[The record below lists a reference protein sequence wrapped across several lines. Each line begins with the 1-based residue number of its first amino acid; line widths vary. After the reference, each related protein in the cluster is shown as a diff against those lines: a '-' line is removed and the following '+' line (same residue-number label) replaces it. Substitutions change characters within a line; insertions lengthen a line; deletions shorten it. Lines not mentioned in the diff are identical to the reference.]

1 MRLFFDIF
9 AIRTL
14 HASDQLHKGWVRR
27 LYFLDKKNSIFTH
40 QICHSDV
47 TLKDK
52 ITADMSLNTQ
62 ILIAAILGI
71 AFGFL
76 LSVFPQSSFFTS
88 SLYGLGI
95 ISSIFIG
102 LLKMLLIPLI
112 FSSIVVGVSNLQ
124 AGGQL
129 GKVWKITVAC
139 CVTTTILALILGIG
153 CAHLFDVGKGVDIAL
168 FQNDM
173 NQYQTPDT
181 LTPTSFFTNF
191 IQNTLI
197 NPFKAFAEGNVLAV
211 VVFALFIGVA
221 LVHGGERFKA
231 VRQLA
236 AQFFEIMMLMIRW
249 VMKLAPLG
257 IFALLAKLIATE
269 DLSVLSRLAEF
280 AVVVTGTTIFHG
292 AVVLPLLLWI
302 FGKMD
307 PVTFFK
313 GTRAALITAF
323 ATSSSSATMPLS
335 MKCAQENLK
344 VSPAT
349 AGFVI
354 PLGTQLNM
362 DGTALYE
369 AAAAL
374 FVANLIGLDLSLGQQ
389 LIVCLTAMIASLG
402 APGIPSAG
410 MVTMIM
416 VLQSVG
422 LPAEAIAI
430 LLPIDRLLDTVRT
443 VVNVQGDM
451 MISVVVDR
459 HTRETVTEPNS

>member
-1 MRLFFDIF
+1 MLDSAQLAWHSAKQDDITIY
-9 AIRTL
+9 AP
-14 HASDQLHKGWVRR
+14 
-27 LYFLDKKNSIFTH
+27 
-40 QICHSDV
+40 
-47 TLKDK
+47 
-52 ITADMSLNTQ
+52 MSLNTQ
-62 ILIAAILGI
+62 ILVAAILGVL
-71 AFGFL
+71 FGFFLNL
-76 LSVFPQSSFFTS
+76 LPDSAFYDG
-88 SLYGLGI
+88 SLYGLSI
-95 ISSIFIG
+95 ASSIFIG

-124 AGGQL
+124 ASGQL
-129 GKVWKITVAC
+129 SRVWKITLLC
-139 CVTTTILALILGIG
+139 CVTTTTLALILRLA
-153 CAHLFDVGKGVDIAL
+153 CAHLFEVGKGVDVRL
-168 FQNDM
+168 FQDAM
-173 NQYQTPDT
+173 SQQQTSDT
-181 LTPTSFFTNF
+181 LTPSSFFTNF

-211 VVFALFIGVA
+211 VVFALFVGVA
-221 LVHGGERFKA
+221 LVKGGEQFRT
-231 VRQLA
+231 VRRLSH
-236 AQFFEIMMLMIRW
+236 QFFDIMMMMIGW

-269 DLSVLSRLAEF
+269 DVTVLSRLAEF

-292 AVVLPLLLWI
+292 LVVLPLLLWL
-302 FGKMD
+302 FGKMN

-344 VSPAT
+344 VRPQT

-374 FVANLIGLDLSLGQQ
+374 FIANLMGLDLTLGQQ
-389 LIVCLTAMIASLG
+389 LVVCATAMIASLG

-459 HTRETVTEPNS
+459 YTRDDEIATQS

>member
-1 MRLFFDIF
+1 MLDSAQLAWHSAKQDDITIY
-9 AIRTL
+9 AP
-14 HASDQLHKGWVRR
+14 
-27 LYFLDKKNSIFTH
+27 
-40 QICHSDV
+40 
-47 TLKDK
+47 
-52 ITADMSLNTQ
+52 MSLNTQ
-62 ILIAAILGI
+62 ILVAAILGVL
-71 AFGFL
+71 FGFL
-76 LSVFPQSSFFTS
+76 LNLLPGSAFYDG
-88 SLYGLGI
+88 SLYGLSI
-95 ISSIFIG
+95 ASSIFIG

-124 AGGQL
+124 ASGQL
-129 GKVWKITVAC
+129 SRVWKITLLC
-139 CVTTTILALILGIG
+139 CVTTTTLALILGLA
-153 CAHLFDVGKGVDIAL
+153 CAHLFEVGKGVDVRL
-168 FQNDM
+168 FQDAM
-173 NQYQTPDT
+173 SQHQTPDT
-181 LTPTSFFTNF
+181 LTPSSFFTNF

-211 VVFALFIGVA
+211 VVFALFVGVA
-221 LVHGGERFKA
+221 LVKGGEQFRT
-231 VRQLA
+231 VRRLSH
-236 AQFFEIMMLMIRW
+236 QFFDIMMLMIGW

-269 DLSVLSRLAEF
+269 DVTVLSRLAEF
-280 AVVVTGTTIFHG
+280 TVVVTGTTIFHG
-292 AVVLPLLLWI
+292 LVVLPLLLWL
-302 FGKMD
+302 FGKMN

-344 VSPAT
+344 VRPQT

-374 FVANLIGLDLSLGQQ
+374 FIANLMGLDLTLGQQ
-389 LIVCLTAMIASLG
+389 LVVCATAMIASLG

-459 HTRETVTEPNS
+459 YTRDDEITTQS

>member
-1 MRLFFDIF
+1 
-9 AIRTL
+9 
-14 HASDQLHKGWVRR
+14 
-27 LYFLDKKNSIFTH
+27 
-40 QICHSDV
+40 
-47 TLKDK
+47 
-52 ITADMSLNTQ
+52 MSLNTQ
-62 ILIAAILGI
+62 ILVAAILGVL
-71 AFGFL
+71 FGFL
-76 LSVFPQSSFFTS
+76 LNLLPGSAFYDG
-88 SLYGLGI
+88 SLYGLSI
-95 ISSIFIG
+95 ASSIFIG

-124 AGGQL
+124 ASGQL
-129 GKVWKITVAC
+129 SRVWKITLLC
-139 CVTTTILALILGIG
+139 CVTTTTLALILGLA
-153 CAHLFDVGKGVDIAL
+153 CAHLFEVGKGVDVRL
-168 FQNDM
+168 FQDAM
-173 NQYQTPDT
+173 SQHQTPDT
-181 LTPTSFFTNF
+181 LTPSSFFTNF

-211 VVFALFIGVA
+211 VVFALFVGVA
-221 LVHGGERFKA
+221 LVKGGEQFRT
-231 VRQLA
+231 VRRLSH
-236 AQFFEIMMLMIRW
+236 QFFDIMMLMIGW

-269 DLSVLSRLAEF
+269 DVTVLSRLAEF

-292 AVVLPLLLWI
+292 LVVLPLLLWL
-302 FGKMD
+302 FGKMN
-307 PVTFFK
+307 PMTFFK

-344 VSPAT
+344 VRPQT

-374 FVANLIGLDLSLGQQ
+374 FIANLMGLDLTLGQQ
-389 LIVCLTAMIASLG
+389 LVVCATAMIASLG

-459 HTRETVTEPNS
+459 YTRDDEIATQS

>member
-1 MRLFFDIF
+1 
-9 AIRTL
+9 
-14 HASDQLHKGWVRR
+14 
-27 LYFLDKKNSIFTH
+27 
-40 QICHSDV
+40 
-47 TLKDK
+47 
-52 ITADMSLNTQ
+52 MSLNTQ
-62 ILIAAILGI
+62 ILIAAIFGVI
-71 AFGFL
+71 FGFIL
-76 LSVFPQSSFFTS
+76 NLFPETAFLEM
-88 SLYGLGI
+88 SLYGIGVV
-95 ISSIFIG
+95 SSIFIG

-129 GKVWKITVAC
+129 SRVWKITVAC
-139 CVTTTILALILGIG
+139 CFTTTTLALILGLS
-153 CAHLFDVGKGVDIAL
+153 CAHLFEVGKGVDIAM
-168 FQNDM
+168 FQDAM
-173 NQYQTPDT
+173 AAHQTPDT
-181 LTPTSFFTNF
+181 LTPSSFFTNF

-221 LVHGGERFKA
+221 LVKGGEKFRT
-231 VRQLA
+231 VRKLSQ
-236 AQFFEIMMLMIRW
+236 QFFDIMMLMIGW

-269 DLSVLSRLAEF
+269 DISVLSRLAEF
-280 AVVVTGTTIFHG
+280 AAVVTGTTIFHG
-292 AVVLPLLLWI
+292 LVVLPLLLWI
-302 FGKMD
+302 FGKMN
-307 PVTFFK
+307 PMTFFK
-313 GTRAALITAF
+313 GTRVALITAF

-335 MKCAQENLK
+335 LKCAQENLG
-344 VSPAT
+344 VRPQT

-374 FVANLIGLDLSLGQQ
+374 FIANLMGLDLTLSQQ
-389 LIVCLTAMIASLG
+389 LVVCLTAMIASLG

-459 HTRETVTEPNS
+459 HTKDLDAPLPNLSNPS

>member
-1 MRLFFDIF
+1 
-9 AIRTL
+9 
-14 HASDQLHKGWVRR
+14 
-27 LYFLDKKNSIFTH
+27 
-40 QICHSDV
+40 
-47 TLKDK
+47 
-52 ITADMSLNTQ
+52 MSLNTQ

-76 LSVFPQSSFFTS
+76 LNQFPNTQFFEAS
-88 SLYGLGI
+88 IYGLGI
-95 ISSIFIG
+95 TSSIFIG
-102 LLKMLLIPLI
+102 LLKMLLVPLI

-124 AGGQL
+124 ASGQL
-129 GKVWKITVAC
+129 SRTWKITLAC
-139 CVTTTILALILGIG
+139 CVTTTTLALILGIS
-153 CAHLFDVGKGVDIAL
+153 CAHLFEVGKGVDIAL
-168 FQNDM
+168 FQDAM
-173 NQYQTPDT
+173 NQHQTPDT
-181 LTPTSFFTNF
+181 LTASSFFTNF

-197 NPFKAFAEGNVLAV
+197 NPFKAFADGNVLAV
-211 VVFALFIGVA
+211 VVFALLLGVA
-221 LVHGGERFKA
+221 LVKGGERFKSI
-231 VRQLA
+231 RQLST
-236 AQFFEIMMLMIRW
+236 QFFEVMMMMVGW

-257 IFALLAKLIATE
+257 IFALLAKLISTE
-269 DLSVLSRLAEF
+269 DISILSRLAEF
-280 AVVVTGTTIFHG
+280 AAVVTGTTIFHG

-302 FGKMD
+302 FGRMS
-307 PVTFFK
+307 PITFFK
-313 GTRAALITAF
+313 GTRTALITAF

-335 MKCAQENLK
+335 MKCAQENLG
-344 VSPAT
+344 VRPQT

-374 FVANLIGLDLSLGQQ
+374 FIANLMGLDLSLGQQ
-389 LIVCLTAMIASLG
+389 VIVCLTAMIASLG

-459 HTRETVTEPNS
+459 YTKDIGSSS

>member
-1 MRLFFDIF
+1 MLNLLSKFM
-9 AIRTL
+9 
-14 HASDQLHKGWVRR
+14 H
-27 LYFLDKKNSIFTH
+27 
-40 QICHSDV
+40 
-47 TLKDK
+47 
-52 ITADMSLNTQ
+52 LNTQ
-62 ILIAAILGI
+62 ILVAAILGLG
-71 AFGFL
+71 FGYILNFMPE
-76 LSVFPQSSFFTS
+76 SGFFEA
-88 SLYGLGI
+88 SLYGLSLA
-95 ISSIFIG
+95 SSIFIG

-124 AGGQL
+124 AGGQF
-129 GKVWKITVAC
+129 GRVWKITVMC
-139 CVTTTILALILGIG
+139 CVTTTTLALILGLA
-153 CAHLFDVGKGVDIAL
+153 CAHLFGVGKGVDIAM
-168 FQNDM
+168 FQDAM
-173 NQYQTPDT
+173 TQHQSPDT
-181 LTPTSFFTNF
+181 LTPSSFFTNF

-197 NPFKAFAEGNVLAV
+197 NPFKAFSDGNVLAV
-211 VVFALFIGVA
+211 VLFALLLGIA
-221 LVHGGERFKA
+221 LVKGGERFQSI
-231 VRQLA
+231 RQLSQ
-236 AQFFEIMMLMIRW
+236 QFFDVMMMMIGW

-257 IFALLAKLIATE
+257 IFALLAKLVATE
-269 DLSVLSRLAEF
+269 DISVLSRLAEF
-280 AVVVTGTTIFHG
+280 AIVVTGTTIFHG

-307 PVTFFK
+307 PITFFK
-313 GTRAALITAF
+313 GTRTALITAF

-335 MKCAQENLK
+335 MQCAQQNLN
-344 VSPAT
+344 VRPQI

-374 FVANLIGLDLSLGQQ
+374 FIANLMGLDLTLGQQ
-389 LIVCLTAMIASLG
+389 LIVCATAMIASLG

-459 HTRETVTEPNS
+459 HTREPEAA

>member
-1 MRLFFDIF
+1 M
-9 AIRTL
+9 
-14 HASDQLHKGWVRR
+14 
-27 LYFLDKKNSIFTH
+27 N
-40 QICHSDV
+40 
-47 TLKDK
+47 
-52 ITADMSLNTQ
+52 MSLNTQ
-62 ILIAAILGI
+62 ILIAAVLGL
-71 AFGFL
+71 AFGFVL
-76 LSVFPQSSFFTS
+76 NAVPDSSFFS
-88 SLYGLGI
+88 MSLYGLGI
-95 ISSIFIG
+95 ASSIFIG
-102 LLKMLLIPLI
+102 LLKLLLIPLI

-124 AGGQL
+124 TGGQF
-129 GKVWKITVAC
+129 GRTWKITVAC
-139 CVTTTILALILGIG
+139 CVTTTTLALILGLA
-153 CAHLFDVGKGVDIAL
+153 CAHIFEVGKGQDIAL
-168 FQNDM
+168 FQDAM
-173 NQYQTPDT
+173 KQHQSPDT
-181 LTPTSFFTNF
+181 LTPSSFFTNF

-211 VVFALFIGVA
+211 VLFALLVGVA
-221 LVHGGERFKA
+221 LVKGGEQFST
-231 VRQLA
+231 VRHLTQ
-236 AQFFEIMMLMIRW
+236 QIFEIMMLMIGW
-249 VMKLAPLG
+249 VMKLAPIG
-257 IFALLAKLIATE
+257 IFALLAKLVATE

-280 AVVVTGTTIFHG
+280 ALVVTGTTIFHG

-302 FGKMD
+302 FGRMN
-307 PVTFFK
+307 PITFFK
-313 GTRAALITAF
+313 GTRTALITAF

-335 MKCAQENLK
+335 MKCAQENLG
-344 VSPAT
+344 VRPQV

-374 FVANLIGLDLSLGQQ
+374 FIANLIGLDLSLTQQ
-389 LIVCLTAMIASLG
+389 LVVCATAMIASLG

-459 HTRETVTEPNS
+459 HTQDIEVSDVRTS

>member
-1 MRLFFDIF
+1 
-9 AIRTL
+9 
-14 HASDQLHKGWVRR
+14 
-27 LYFLDKKNSIFTH
+27 
-40 QICHSDV
+40 
-47 TLKDK
+47 
-52 ITADMSLNTQ
+52 MSLNTQ

-76 LSVFPQSSFFTS
+76 LNQFPSTQFFDAS
-88 SLYGLGI
+88 IYGLGI
-95 ISSIFIG
+95 ASSIFIG

-129 GKVWKITVAC
+129 SRTWKITLAC
-139 CVTTTILALILGIG
+139 CVTTTTLALILGIS

-168 FQNDM
+168 FQDAM
-173 NQYQTPDT
+173 NQHQTPDT
-181 LTPTSFFTNF
+181 LTASSFFTNF

-211 VVFALFIGVA
+211 VLFALLLGVA
-221 LVHGGERFKA
+221 LVKGGERFKGI
-231 VRQLA
+231 RQLST
-236 AQFFEIMMLMIRW
+236 QFFEVMMMMVGW
-249 VMKLAPLG
+249 VMKLAPIG
-257 IFALLAKLIATE
+257 IFALLAKLISTE
-269 DLSVLSRLAEF
+269 DISILSRLAEF
-280 AVVVTGTTIFHG
+280 AAVVTGTTIFHG
-292 AVVLPLLLWI
+292 AVVLPLLLWV
-302 FGKMD
+302 FGKMN
-307 PVTFFK
+307 PITFFK
-313 GTRAALITAF
+313 GTRTALITAF

-335 MKCAQENLK
+335 MKCAQENLG
-344 VSPAT
+344 VRPQT

-374 FVANLIGLDLSLGQQ
+374 FIANLMGLDLSLGQQ
-389 LIVCLTAMIASLG
+389 VIVCLTAMIASLG

-451 MISVVVDR
+451 MISVVVDH
-459 HTRETVTEPNS
+459 HTKALENTSTSG

>member
-1 MRLFFDIF
+1 M
-9 AIRTL
+9 
-14 HASDQLHKGWVRR
+14 
-27 LYFLDKKNSIFTH
+27 N
-40 QICHSDV
+40 
-47 TLKDK
+47 
-52 ITADMSLNTQ
+52 LNTQ
-62 ILIAAILGI
+62 IFIAALFGV
-71 AFGFL
+71 AFGL
-76 LSVFPQSSFFTS
+76 LLTLYPNSIFFQN

-95 ISSIFIG
+95 LSSIFIG

-124 AGGQL
+124 AGGQF
-129 GKVWKITVAC
+129 GRVWKITALSC
-139 CVTTTILALILGIG
+139 LTTTTLALILGIS
-153 CAHLFDVGKGVDIAL
+153 CAHLFDVGKGIDIQIFHEAM
-168 FQNDM
+168 QSH
-173 NQYQTPDT
+173 QSPDT
-181 LTPTSFFTNF
+181 LTPSSFLTNF

-197 NPFKAFAEGNVLAV
+197 NPFKAFSEGNVLAV
-211 VVFALFIGVA
+211 VVFALLLGVA
-221 LVHGGERFKA
+221 LVKGGERLSL
-231 VRQLA
+231 VRNITQ
-236 AQFFEIMMLMIRW
+236 QFFEIMMTLVGW
-249 VMKLAPLG
+249 VMKLAPFG

-280 AVVVTGTTIFHG
+280 AAVVTGTPIFHG
-292 AVVLPLLLWI
+292 AVVLPALLWI
-302 FGKMD
+302 FGKMN
-307 PVTFFK
+307 PITFFK
-313 GTRAALITAF
+313 GARTALVTAF

-335 MKCAQENLK
+335 MKCAQENLG
-344 VSPAT
+344 VRPQT

-374 FVANLIGLDLSLGQQ
+374 FIANLMGLELSLAQQ
-389 LIVCLTAMIASLG
+389 IIVCLTAMIASLG

-430 LLPIDRLLDTVRT
+430 LLPIDRVLDTVRT

-459 HTRETVTEPNS
+459 YAKQAEAEAS

>member
-1 MRLFFDIF
+1 M
-9 AIRTL
+9 
-14 HASDQLHKGWVRR
+14 HEK
-27 LYFLDKKNSIFTH
+27 
-40 QICHSDV
+40 
-47 TLKDK
+47 
-52 ITADMSLNTQ
+52 MSLNTQ
-62 ILIAAILGI
+62 ILIAAVLGVL
-71 AFGFL
+71 FGFL
-76 LSVFPQSSFFTS
+76 LTTFPQSTFFDIGLYGVGIAS
-88 SLYGLGI
+88 SL
-95 ISSIFIG
+95 FIG
-102 LLKMLLIPLI
+102 LLKMILIPLI
-112 FSSIVVGVSNLQ
+112 FTSIVVGVSNLQ
-124 AGGQL
+124 AGGKL
-129 GKVWKITVAC
+129 SRTWKITLMC
-139 CVTTTILALILGIG
+139 CVTTTSLALILGLT
-153 CAHLFDVGKGVDIAL
+153 CAHLFNVGKGVDVL
-168 FQNDM
+168 MFQDAM
-173 NQYQTPDT
+173 AQHQTPDT
-181 LTPTSFFTNF
+181 LTPSSFFTNF

-197 NPFKAFAEGNVLAV
+197 NPFKAFADGNVLAV
-211 VVFALFIGVA
+211 VIFALFIGVA
-221 LVHGGERFKA
+221 LVAGGDSFRT
-231 VRQLA
+231 VRKLSL
-236 AQFFEIMMLMIRW
+236 QFFDIMMLMIGW
-249 VMKLAPLG
+249 IMKLAPLG

-269 DLSVLSRLAEF
+269 DISVLSRLAEF
-280 AVVVTGTTIFHG
+280 AAVVTGTTVFHG
-292 AVVLPLLLWI
+292 LVVLPLLLWV

-307 PVTFFK
+307 PITFFK

-335 MKCAQENLK
+335 MKCAQENLG
-344 VSPAT
+344 VRPQT

-374 FVANLIGLDLSLGQQ
+374 FIANLMGLDLSLGQQ
-389 LIVCLTAMIASLG
+389 LVVCATAMIASLG

-459 HTRETVTEPNS
+459 YTREPDLQAVDC

>member
-1 MRLFFDIF
+1 M
-9 AIRTL
+9 
-14 HASDQLHKGWVRR
+14 
-27 LYFLDKKNSIFTH
+27 N
-40 QICHSDV
+40 
-47 TLKDK
+47 
-52 ITADMSLNTQ
+52 LNTQ
-62 ILIAAILGI
+62 ILIAAILGV

-76 LSVFPQSSFFTS
+76 LNQFPQTAFFDHS
-88 SLYGLGI
+88 IYGLSI
-95 ISSIFIG
+95 LSSIFIG
-102 LLKMLLIPLI
+102 LLKMLLVPLI

-124 AGGQL
+124 SGGQL
-129 GKVWKITVAC
+129 SRTWKITLFC
-139 CVTTTILALILGIG
+139 CVTTTTLALILGIG
-153 CAHLFDVGKGVDIAL
+153 AAHLFGVGQGVDIAM
-168 FQNDM
+168 FQDAM
-173 NQYQTPDT
+173 NEHQTPDT
-181 LTPTSFFTNF
+181 LTPSAFFTNF

-197 NPFKAFAEGNVLAV
+197 NPFKAFSDGNVLAV
-211 VVFALFIGVA
+211 VVFALMLGVA
-221 LVHGGERFKA
+221 LVKGGERFKSIKK
-231 VRQLA
+231 LST
-236 AQFFEIMMLMIRW
+236 QFFEVMMMLVGW
-249 VMKLAPLG
+249 VMKLAPIG
-257 IFALLAKLIATE
+257 IFALLAKLVSTE
-269 DLSVLSRLAEF
+269 DISILSRLAEF
-280 AVVVTGTTIFHG
+280 AAVVTGTTIFHG

-302 FGKMD
+302 FGKMS
-307 PVTFFK
+307 PITFFK
-313 GTRAALITAF
+313 GTRTALITAF

-335 MKCAQENLK
+335 MKCAQENLG
-344 VSPAT
+344 VRPQV

-374 FVANLIGLDLSLGQQ
+374 FIANLMGLDLSIGQQ

-459 HTRETVTEPNS
+459 HTRNVINN

>member
-1 MRLFFDIF
+1 M
-9 AIRTL
+9 
-14 HASDQLHKGWVRR
+14 
-27 LYFLDKKNSIFTH
+27 N
-40 QICHSDV
+40 
-47 TLKDK
+47 
-52 ITADMSLNTQ
+52 LNTQ
-62 ILIAAILGI
+62 ILIAAI
-71 AFGFL
+71 FGVLFGL
-76 LSVFPQSSFFTS
+76 LLTAQPDTVFAAN

-95 ISSIFIG
+95 LSGIFIG

-124 AGGQL
+124 AGGQF
-129 GKVWKITVAC
+129 GRVWKVTALSC
-139 CVTTTILALILGIG
+139 LTTTTLALILGIS
-153 CAHLFDVGKGVDIAL
+153 CAHIFEVGKGIDITV
-168 FQNDM
+168 FQAAM
-173 NQYQTPDT
+173 QSHETPAT
-181 LTPTSFFTNF
+181 LTPSSFLTNF

-197 NPFKAFAEGNVLAV
+197 NPFKAFNDGNVLAV
-211 VVFALFIGVA
+211 VVFALFLGVA
-221 LVHGGERFKA
+221 LVKGGERFNS
-231 VRQLA
+231 VRQISQ
-236 AQFFEIMMLMIRW
+236 QFFEIMMMLVGW
-249 VMKLAPLG
+249 VMKLAPIG

-269 DLSVLSRLAEF
+269 DLSVLSRLFEF

-292 AVVLPLLLWI
+292 LVVLPLLLWI
-302 FGKMD
+302 FGKMN
-307 PVTFFK
+307 PITFFR
-313 GTRAALITAF
+313 GARAALVTAF

-335 MKCAQENLK
+335 LKCAQENLG
-344 VSPAT
+344 VRPQT

-374 FVANLIGLDLSLGQQ
+374 FIANLMGLDLSLTQQ
-389 LIVCLTAMIASLG
+389 IIVCLTAIIASLG

-459 HTRETVTEPNS
+459 YAKQIETEPS

>member
-1 MRLFFDIF
+1 MNL
-9 AIRTL
+9 
-14 HASDQLHKGWVRR
+14 
-27 LYFLDKKNSIFTH
+27 NS
-40 QICHSDV
+40 
-47 TLKDK
+47 
-52 ITADMSLNTQ
+52 Q
-62 ILIAAILGI
+62 ILIAAIVGVI
-71 AFGFL
+71 FGFIL
-76 LSVFPQSSFFTS
+76 NLFPNTQFFDAS
-88 SLYGLGI
+88 IYGLSI
-95 ISSIFIG
+95 VSSVFIG

-124 AGGQL
+124 ATGQL
-129 GKVWKITVAC
+129 SRTWKITLMC
-139 CVTTTILALILGIG
+139 CVTTTTLALILGLA
-153 CAHLFDVGKGVDIAL
+153 CAHLFNVGKGVDIVM
-168 FQNDM
+168 FQDAM
-173 NQYQTPDT
+173 NSHQTPDT

-211 VVFALFIGVA
+211 VVFALFVGVA
-221 LVHGGERFKA
+221 LVKGGENFRT
-231 VRQLA
+231 VRKLSH
-236 AQFFEIMMLMIRW
+236 QFFDIMMLMIGW
-249 VMKLAPLG
+249 VMKLAPFG
-257 IFALLAKLIATE
+257 ILALLAKLIATE
-269 DLSVLSRLAEF
+269 DITVLSRLAEF
-280 AVVVTGTTIFHG
+280 AAVVTGTTIFHG
-292 AVVLPLLLWI
+292 VVVLPLLLWI
-302 FGKMD
+302 FGKMN
-307 PVTFFK
+307 PLTFFK

-335 MKCAQENLK
+335 MKCAQENLG
-344 VSPAT
+344 VRPQT

-374 FVANLIGLDLSLGQQ
+374 FIANLMGLDLTIGQQ
-389 LIVCLTAMIASLG
+389 LIVCATAMIASLG

-459 HTRETVTEPNS
+459 HTKEENTA

>member
-1 MRLFFDIF
+1 
-9 AIRTL
+9 
-14 HASDQLHKGWVRR
+14 
-27 LYFLDKKNSIFTH
+27 
-40 QICHSDV
+40 
-47 TLKDK
+47 
-52 ITADMSLNTQ
+52 MSLNTQ
-62 ILIAAILGI
+62 IFIAAVIGAVFGLVLSLNPET
-71 AFGFL
+71 AFF
-76 LSVFPQSSFFTS
+76 SS
-88 SLYGLGI
+88 SLYILSL

-112 FSSIVVGVSNLQ
+112 FTSIVVGVSNLQ
-124 AGGQL
+124 ASGQFNR
-129 GKVWKITVAC
+129 VWKITALC
-139 CVTTTILALILGIG
+139 CFTTTTFALILGIG
-153 CAHLFDVGKGVDIAL
+153 CAHLFSVGQGMDIGIFADAM
-168 FQNDM
+168 QNH
-173 NQYQTPDT
+173 QTPDT
-181 LTPTSFFTNF
+181 LTPSSFLTNF

-211 VVFALFIGVA
+211 VVFALLLGAA
-221 LVHGGERFKA
+221 LIKGGDRFQS
-231 VRQLA
+231 VRVLSVQL
-236 AQFFEIMMLMIRW
+236 FDIMMMLVGW

-257 IFALLAKLIATE
+257 ILALLAKLIATE
-269 DLSVLSRLAEF
+269 DLKVLGSLAEF
-280 AVVVTGTTIFHG
+280 ALVVTGTTIFHG

-302 FGKMD
+302 FGKMN
-307 PVTFFK
+307 PITFFK
-313 GTRAALITAF
+313 GTRLALITAF

-344 VSPAT
+344 VRPQT

-374 FVANLIGLDLSLGQQ
+374 FIANLIGMDLSLTQQ

-430 LLPIDRLLDTVRT
+430 LLPIDRILDTVRT

-459 HTRETVTEPNS
+459 YAKQAEPQSTELS

>member
-1 MRLFFDIF
+1 MLDSAQLAWHSAKQDDITIY
-9 AIRTL
+9 AP
-14 HASDQLHKGWVRR
+14 
-27 LYFLDKKNSIFTH
+27 
-40 QICHSDV
+40 
-47 TLKDK
+47 
-52 ITADMSLNTQ
+52 MSLNTQ
-62 ILIAAILGI
+62 ILVAAILGVL
-71 AFGFL
+71 FGFL
-76 LSVFPQSSFFTS
+76 LNLLPGSAFYDG
-88 SLYGLGI
+88 SLYGLSI
-95 ISSIFIG
+95 ASSIFIG

-124 AGGQL
+124 ASGQL
-129 GKVWKITVAC
+129 SRVWKITLLC
-139 CVTTTILALILGIG
+139 CVTTTTLALILGLA
-153 CAHLFDVGKGVDIAL
+153 CAHLFEVGKGVDVRL
-168 FQNDM
+168 FQDAM
-173 NQYQTPDT
+173 SQHQTPDT
-181 LTPTSFFTNF
+181 LTPSSFFTNF

-211 VVFALFIGVA
+211 VVFALFVGVA
-221 LVHGGERFKA
+221 LVKGGEQFRT
-231 VRQLA
+231 VRRLSH
-236 AQFFEIMMLMIRW
+236 QFFDIMMLMIGW

-269 DLSVLSRLAEF
+269 DVTVLSRLAEF

-292 AVVLPLLLWI
+292 LVVLPLLLWL
-302 FGKMD
+302 FGKMN

-344 VSPAT
+344 VRPQT

-374 FVANLIGLDLSLGQQ
+374 FIANLMGLDLTLGQQ
-389 LIVCLTAMIASLG
+389 LVVCATAMIASLG

-459 HTRETVTEPNS
+459 YTRDDKIATQS

>member
-1 MRLFFDIF
+1 
-9 AIRTL
+9 
-14 HASDQLHKGWVRR
+14 
-27 LYFLDKKNSIFTH
+27 
-40 QICHSDV
+40 
-47 TLKDK
+47 
-52 ITADMSLNTQ
+52 MSLNTQ
-62 ILIAAILGI
+62 ILIAAILGV

-76 LSVFPQSSFFTS
+76 LNLFPNTQFFDI
-88 SLYGLGI
+88 SLYGLGLA
-95 ISSIFIG
+95 SSIFIG

-129 GKVWKITVAC
+129 GRVWKITLLC
-139 CVTTTILALILGIG
+139 CVTTTTLALILGLS
-153 CAHLFDVGKGVDIAL
+153 CAHLFNVGKGVDIVM
-168 FQNDM
+168 FQDAM
-173 NQYQTPDT
+173 NSPPDT
-181 LTPTSFFTNF
+181 LTPSSFFTNF

-221 LVHGGERFKA
+221 LVKGGDNFRS
-231 VRQLA
+231 VRKLSL
-236 AQFFEIMMLMIRW
+236 QFFDIMMLMISW

-257 IFALLAKLIATE
+257 IFALLAKLISTE
-269 DLSVLSRLAEF
+269 DISVLSRLAEF
-280 AVVVTGTTIFHG
+280 AAVVTGTTIFHG

-302 FGKMD
+302 FGKMS
-307 PVTFFK
+307 PITFFK

-344 VSPAT
+344 VRPQT

-374 FVANLIGLDLSLGQQ
+374 FIANLMGLDLSLGQQ
-389 LIVCLTAMIASLG
+389 LVVCATAMIASLG

-459 HTRETVTEPNS
+459 YSREAQVD

>member
-1 MRLFFDIF
+1 
-9 AIRTL
+9 
-14 HASDQLHKGWVRR
+14 
-27 LYFLDKKNSIFTH
+27 
-40 QICHSDV
+40 
-47 TLKDK
+47 
-52 ITADMSLNTQ
+52 MSLNTQ
-62 ILIAAILGI
+62 ILVAAILGGI
-71 AFGFL
+71 FGFL
-76 LSVFPQSSFFTS
+76 LNLYPESDFFS
-88 SLYGLGI
+88 GSLYGLSI
-95 ISSIFIG
+95 VSSVFIG

-124 AGGQL
+124 SGGQL
-129 GKVWKITVAC
+129 SRTWKITLAC
-139 CVTTTILALILGIG
+139 CVTTTTIALILGIG
-153 CAHLFDVGKGVDIAL
+153 AAHLFDVGKGVDIAL
-168 FQNDM
+168 FQDAM
-173 NQYQTPDT
+173 QQHQSPDT
-181 LTPTSFFTNF
+181 LTPSSFFTNF

-211 VVFALFIGVA
+211 VVFALLLGVA
-221 LVHGGERFKA
+221 LVQGGEKYA
-231 VRQLA
+231 GIKQLSQ
-236 AQFFEIMMLMIRW
+236 QFFDIMMLMVGW

-269 DLSVLSRLAEF
+269 DISILSRLAEF
-280 AVVVTGTTIFHG
+280 AAVVTGTTIFHG
-292 AVVLPLLLWI
+292 LVVLPLLLWI
-302 FGKMD
+302 FGRMN
-307 PVTFFK
+307 PITFFK
-313 GTRAALITAF
+313 GTRVALITAF

-335 MKCAQENLK
+335 MKCAQENLG
-344 VSPAT
+344 VRPQT

-374 FVANLIGLDLSLGQQ
+374 FIANLMGLDLTLSQQ
-389 LIVCLTAMIASLG
+389 IIVCLTAMIASLG

-459 HTRETVTEPNS
+459 HTRRLEEHLLDEPSHKI

>member
-1 MRLFFDIF
+1 
-9 AIRTL
+9 
-14 HASDQLHKGWVRR
+14 
-27 LYFLDKKNSIFTH
+27 
-40 QICHSDV
+40 
-47 TLKDK
+47 
-52 ITADMSLNTQ
+52 MSLNTQ
-62 ILIAAILGI
+62 ILLAAILGA

-76 LSVFPQSSFFTS
+76 LNQFPQTQFFEL

-95 ISSIFIG
+95 AGSVFIG

-129 GKVWKITVAC
+129 SRVWKITLAC
-139 CVTTTILALILGIG
+139 CVTTTTLALILGLA
-153 CAHLFDVGKGVDIAL
+153 CAHIFQVGKGVDIML
-168 FQNDM
+168 FQDAM
-173 NQYQTPDT
+173 NQHQTPDT
-181 LTPTSFFTNF
+181 LTPASFFTNF

-211 VVFALFIGVA
+211 VVFALFIGAA
-221 LVHGGERFKA
+221 LVKGGDKFRS
-231 VRQLA
+231 VRKLSQ
-236 AQFFEIMMLMIRW
+236 QFFDIMMLMIGW

-257 IFALLAKLIATE
+257 IFALLAKLISTE
-269 DLSVLSRLAEF
+269 DISVLSRLAEF
-280 AVVVTGTTIFHG
+280 AAVVTGTTIFHG

-302 FGKMD
+302 FGRMN
-307 PVTFFK
+307 PVAFFK
-313 GTRAALITAF
+313 GARAALITAF
-323 ATSSSSATMPLS
+323 ATSSSSAARPLS
-335 MKCAQENLK
+335 MKCAQENLG
-344 VSPAT
+344 VRPQT

-374 FVANLIGLDLSLGQQ
+374 FIANLMGLDLTLGQQ
-389 LIVCLTAMIASLG
+389 LVVCATAMIASLG

-459 HTRETVTEPNS
+459 HTRDADAPASAS

>member
-1 MRLFFDIF
+1 M
-9 AIRTL
+9 
-14 HASDQLHKGWVRR
+14 
-27 LYFLDKKNSIFTH
+27 N
-40 QICHSDV
+40 
-47 TLKDK
+47 
-52 ITADMSLNTQ
+52 LNTQ
-62 ILIAAILGI
+62 ILIAAILGL

-76 LSVFPQSSFFTS
+76 LTMYPDTAFVKH

-95 ISSIFIG
+95 LSSVFIG
-102 LLKMLLIPLI
+102 LLKMLLVPLI

-129 GKVWKITVAC
+129 GPVWKITFLC
-139 CVTTTILALILGIG
+139 CLTTTTLALILGIS
-153 CAHLFDVGKGVDIAL
+153 CAHLFEVGRGIDISI
-168 FQNDM
+168 FQTSMQN
-173 NQYQTPDT
+173 YQAPDS
-181 LTPTSFFTNF
+181 LNPASFFTNF

-197 NPFKAFAEGNVLAV
+197 NPFKAFSDGNVLAV
-211 VVFALFIGVA
+211 VVFALFVGVA
-221 LVHGGERFKA
+221 LVQGGERFKSIR
-231 VRQLA
+231 VLSH
-236 AQFFEIMMLMIRW
+236 QFFEMMMLLVGW

-257 IFALLAKLIATE
+257 IFALLAKLMATE
-269 DLSVLSRLAEF
+269 DISVLSRLAEF

-302 FGKMD
+302 FGRMN
-307 PVTFFK
+307 PWTFFK
-313 GTRAALITAF
+313 GTRTALITAF

-335 MKCAQENLK
+335 MKCAQENLG
-344 VSPAT
+344 VRPQT

-374 FVANLIGLDLSLGQQ
+374 FVANLVGLDLNLTQQ
-389 LIVCLTAMIASLG
+389 IIVCLTAMIASLG

-459 HTRETVTEPNS
+459 YTKDKDISV

>member
-1 MRLFFDIF
+1 
-9 AIRTL
+9 
-14 HASDQLHKGWVRR
+14 
-27 LYFLDKKNSIFTH
+27 
-40 QICHSDV
+40 
-47 TLKDK
+47 
-52 ITADMSLNTQ
+52 MSLNTQ
-62 ILIAAILGI
+62 ILVAAVLGV
-71 AFGFL
+71 AFGFFL
-76 LSVFPQSSFFTS
+76 NLFPNTQFFDGS
-88 SLYGLGI
+88 IYGLSI
-95 ISSIFIG
+95 ASSIFIG
-102 LLKMLLIPLI
+102 LLKLLLIPLI

-124 AGGQL
+124 TGGQL
-129 GKVWKITVAC
+129 GKTWKITLAC
-139 CVTTTILALILGIG
+139 CVTTTTLALILGLA
-153 CAHLFDVGKGVDIAL
+153 CAHLFGVGKGVDIAL
-168 FQNDM
+168 FQDVM
-173 NQYQTPDT
+173 QQHQSPDT
-181 LTPTSFFTNF
+181 LTASSFFTNF

-211 VVFALFIGVA
+211 VVFALMVGVA
-221 LVHGGERFKA
+221 LVKGGERFNTVKKLS
-231 VRQLA
+231 Q
-236 AQFFEIMMLMIRW
+236 QFFEIMMLMIGW
-249 VMKLAPLG
+249 VMKIAPIG

-280 AVVVTGTTIFHG
+280 AAVVTGTTIFHG
-292 AVVLPLLLWI
+292 LVVLPLLLWL
-302 FGKMD
+302 FGKMN
-307 PVTFFK
+307 PLIFFR
-313 GTRAALITAF
+313 GARTALITAF

-335 MKCAQENLK
+335 LRCAQENLG
-344 VSPAT
+344 VRPQT

-374 FVANLIGLDLSLGQQ
+374 FIANLMGLDLTIGQQ
-389 LIVCLTAMIASLG
+389 LIVCATAMIASLG

-422 LPAEAIAI
+422 LPPEAIAI

-459 HTRETVTEPNS
+459 YTSDDELEVKT

>member
-1 MRLFFDIF
+1 
-9 AIRTL
+9 
-14 HASDQLHKGWVRR
+14 
-27 LYFLDKKNSIFTH
+27 
-40 QICHSDV
+40 
-47 TLKDK
+47 
-52 ITADMSLNTQ
+52 MSLNTQ
-62 ILIAAILGI
+62 ILVAAILGVL
-71 AFGFL
+71 FGFL
-76 LSVFPQSSFFTS
+76 LNLLPGSAFYDG
-88 SLYGLGI
+88 SLYGLSI
-95 ISSIFIG
+95 ASSIFIG

-124 AGGQL
+124 ASGQL
-129 GKVWKITVAC
+129 SRVWKITLLC
-139 CVTTTILALILGIG
+139 CVTTTTLALILGLA
-153 CAHLFDVGKGVDIAL
+153 CAHLFEVGKGVDVRL
-168 FQNDM
+168 FQDAM
-173 NQYQTPDT
+173 SQHQTPDT
-181 LTPTSFFTNF
+181 LTPSSFFTNF

-211 VVFALFIGVA
+211 VVFALFVGVA
-221 LVHGGERFKA
+221 LVKGGEQFRT
-231 VRQLA
+231 VRRLSH
-236 AQFFEIMMLMIRW
+236 QFFDIMMLMIGW

-269 DLSVLSRLAEF
+269 DVTVLSRLTEF

-292 AVVLPLLLWI
+292 LVVLPLLLWL
-302 FGKMD
+302 FGKMN

-344 VSPAT
+344 VRPQT

-374 FVANLIGLDLSLGQQ
+374 FIANLMGLDLTLGQQ
-389 LIVCLTAMIASLG
+389 LVVCATAMIASLG

-459 HTRETVTEPNS
+459 YTRDDEIATQS

>member
-1 MRLFFDIF
+1 MLDSAQLAWHSAKQDDITIY
-9 AIRTL
+9 AP
-14 HASDQLHKGWVRR
+14 
-27 LYFLDKKNSIFTH
+27 
-40 QICHSDV
+40 
-47 TLKDK
+47 
-52 ITADMSLNTQ
+52 MSLNTQ
-62 ILIAAILGI
+62 ILVAAILGVL
-71 AFGFL
+71 FGFFLNL
-76 LSVFPQSSFFTS
+76 LPDSAFYDG
-88 SLYGLGI
+88 SLYGLSI
-95 ISSIFIG
+95 TSSIFIG

-124 AGGQL
+124 ASGQL
-129 GKVWKITVAC
+129 SRVWKITLLC
-139 CVTTTILALILGIG
+139 CVTTTTLALILGLA
-153 CAHLFDVGKGVDIAL
+153 CAHLFEVGKGVDVRL
-168 FQNDM
+168 FQDAM
-173 NQYQTPDT
+173 SQHQTPDT
-181 LTPTSFFTNF
+181 LTPSSFFTNF

-211 VVFALFIGVA
+211 VVFALFVGVA
-221 LVHGGERFKA
+221 LVKGGEQFRT
-231 VRQLA
+231 VRRLSH
-236 AQFFEIMMLMIRW
+236 QFFDIMMLMIGW

-269 DLSVLSRLAEF
+269 DVTVLSRLAEF

-292 AVVLPLLLWI
+292 LVVLPLLLWL
-302 FGKMD
+302 FGKMN

-344 VSPAT
+344 VRPQT

-374 FVANLIGLDLSLGQQ
+374 FIANLMGLDLTLGQQ
-389 LIVCLTAMIASLG
+389 LVVCATAMIASLG

-459 HTRETVTEPNS
+459 YTRDDEIATQS

>member
-1 MRLFFDIF
+1 M
-9 AIRTL
+9 
-14 HASDQLHKGWVRR
+14 
-27 LYFLDKKNSIFTH
+27 N
-40 QICHSDV
+40 
-47 TLKDK
+47 
-52 ITADMSLNTQ
+52 LNTQ
-62 ILIAAILGI
+62 ILLAAVLGV

-76 LSVFPQSSFFTS
+76 LNAYPQTIFVDY

-95 ISSIFIG
+95 LSSIFIG

-124 AGGQL
+124 AGGQF
-129 GKVWKITVAC
+129 GRVWKITALSSI
-139 CVTTTILALILGIG
+139 TTTTLALILGIS
-153 CAHLFDVGKGVDIAL
+153 CAHLFDVGKGIDIQI
-168 FQNDM
+168 FQAEM
-173 NQYQTPDT
+173 QSHQTPDT
-181 LTPTSFFTNF
+181 LTPSSFLTNF
-191 IQNTLI
+191 VQNTLI
-197 NPFKAFAEGNVLAV
+197 NPFKAFSEGNVLAV
-211 VVFALFIGVA
+211 VVFALFLGVA
-221 LVHGGERFKA
+221 LVKGGERFTL
-231 VRQLA
+231 VRNSFQ
-236 AQFFEIMMLMIRW
+236 QFFEMMMMLVGW
-249 VMKLAPLG
+249 VMKLAPIG
-257 IFALLAKLIATE
+257 IFALLAKLIASE
-269 DLSVLSRLAEF
+269 DLSVLSRLVEF
-280 AVVVTGTTIFHG
+280 AAVVTGTTIFHG
-292 AVVLPLLLWI
+292 LIVLPLLLWI
-302 FGKMD
+302 FGRMD
-307 PVTFFK
+307 PITFFK
-313 GTRAALITAF
+313 GARAALVTAF

-335 MKCAQENLK
+335 LKCAQENLG
-344 VSPAT
+344 VRPQT

-374 FVANLIGLDLSLGQQ
+374 FIANLMGLDLSITQQ
-389 LIVCLTAMIASLG
+389 IIVCLVAIVASLG

-459 HTRETVTEPNS
+459 HTPE

>member
-1 MRLFFDIF
+1 MLDSAQLAWHSAKQDDITIY
-9 AIRTL
+9 AP
-14 HASDQLHKGWVRR
+14 
-27 LYFLDKKNSIFTH
+27 
-40 QICHSDV
+40 
-47 TLKDK
+47 
-52 ITADMSLNTQ
+52 MSLNTQ
-62 ILIAAILGI
+62 ILVAAILGVL
-71 AFGFL
+71 FGFFLNL
-76 LSVFPQSSFFTS
+76 LPDSAFYDG
-88 SLYGLGI
+88 SLYGLSI
-95 ISSIFIG
+95 ASSIFIG

-124 AGGQL
+124 ASGQL
-129 GKVWKITVAC
+129 SRVWKITLLC
-139 CVTTTILALILGIG
+139 CVITTTLALILGLA
-153 CAHLFDVGKGVDIAL
+153 CAHLFEVGKGVDVRL
-168 FQNDM
+168 FQDAM
-173 NQYQTPDT
+173 SQHQTPDT
-181 LTPTSFFTNF
+181 LTPSSFFTNF

-211 VVFALFIGVA
+211 VVFALFVGVA
-221 LVHGGERFKA
+221 LVKGGEQFRT
-231 VRQLA
+231 VRRLSH
-236 AQFFEIMMLMIRW
+236 QFFDIMMLMIGW

-269 DLSVLSRLAEF
+269 DVTVLSRLAEF

-292 AVVLPLLLWI
+292 LVVLPLLLWL
-302 FGKMD
+302 FGKMN

-344 VSPAT
+344 VRPQT

-374 FVANLIGLDLSLGQQ
+374 FIANLMGLDLTLGQQ
-389 LIVCLTAMIASLG
+389 LVVCATAMIASLG

-459 HTRETVTEPNS
+459 YTRDDEIATQS

>member
-1 MRLFFDIF
+1 
-9 AIRTL
+9 
-14 HASDQLHKGWVRR
+14 
-27 LYFLDKKNSIFTH
+27 
-40 QICHSDV
+40 
-47 TLKDK
+47 
-52 ITADMSLNTQ
+52 MSLNTQ
-62 ILIAAILGI
+62 ILVAAILGVL
-71 AFGFL
+71 FGFL
-76 LSVFPQSSFFTS
+76 LNLLPGSALYDG
-88 SLYGLGI
+88 SLYGLSI
-95 ISSIFIG
+95 ASSIFIG

-124 AGGQL
+124 ASGQL
-129 GKVWKITVAC
+129 SRVWKITLLC
-139 CVTTTILALILGIG
+139 CVTTTTLALILGLA
-153 CAHLFDVGKGVDIAL
+153 CAHLFEVGKGVDVRL
-168 FQNDM
+168 FQDAM
-173 NQYQTPDT
+173 SQHQTPDT
-181 LTPTSFFTNF
+181 LTPSSFFTNF

-211 VVFALFIGVA
+211 VVFALFVGVA
-221 LVHGGERFKA
+221 LVKGDEQFRT
-231 VRQLA
+231 VRRLSH
-236 AQFFEIMMLMIRW
+236 QFFDIMMLMIGW

-269 DLSVLSRLAEF
+269 DVTVLSRLAEF

-292 AVVLPLLLWI
+292 LVVLPLLLWL
-302 FGKMD
+302 FGKMN

-344 VSPAT
+344 VRPQT

-374 FVANLIGLDLSLGQQ
+374 FIANLMGLDLTLGQQ
-389 LIVCLTAMIASLG
+389 LVVCATAMIASLG

-459 HTRETVTEPNS
+459 YTRDDQIATQS

>member
-1 MRLFFDIF
+1 
-9 AIRTL
+9 
-14 HASDQLHKGWVRR
+14 
-27 LYFLDKKNSIFTH
+27 
-40 QICHSDV
+40 
-47 TLKDK
+47 
-52 ITADMSLNTQ
+52 MSLNTQ
-62 ILIAAILGI
+62 ILIAAILGV

-76 LSVFPQSSFFTS
+76 LNQFPETQFFDTS
-88 SLYGLGI
+88 IYVLGI
-95 ISSIFIG
+95 ASSIFIG
-102 LLKMLLIPLI
+102 LLKMLLVPLI

-129 GKVWKITVAC
+129 SRTWKITLAC
-139 CVTTTILALILGIG
+139 CVTTTTLALILGLT

-168 FQNDM
+168 FQDAM
-173 NQYQTPDT
+173 NSHQTPDT
-181 LTPTSFFTNF
+181 LTPSSFFTNF

-211 VVFALFIGVA
+211 VVFALFLGAA
-221 LVHGGERFKA
+221 LVKGGERFNSIRA
-231 VRQLA
+231 LSL
-236 AQFFEIMMLMIRW
+236 QFFEVMMLLVSW
-249 VMKLAPLG
+249 VMKLAPIG
-257 IFALLAKLIATE
+257 IFALLAKLISTE
-269 DLSVLSRLAEF
+269 DLSILSRLAEF
-280 AVVVTGTTIFHG
+280 AAVVTGTTIFHG

-302 FGKMD
+302 FGKMN
-307 PVTFFK
+307 PITFFK

-335 MKCAQENLK
+335 MKCAQENLG
-344 VSPAT
+344 VRPQT

-374 FVANLIGLDLSLGQQ
+374 FIANLMGLDLSIGQQ
-389 LIVCLTAMIASLG
+389 VIVCLTAMIASLG

-459 HTRETVTEPNS
+459 HTREM